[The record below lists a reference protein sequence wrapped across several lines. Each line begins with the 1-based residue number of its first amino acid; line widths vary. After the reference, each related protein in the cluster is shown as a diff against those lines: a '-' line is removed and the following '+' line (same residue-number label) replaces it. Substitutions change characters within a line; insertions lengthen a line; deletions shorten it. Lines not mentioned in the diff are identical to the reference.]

1 MTEYQSLGYELSDN
15 VATITINRPEAAN
28 SLSLDMCKELMDVSI
43 RVDDDPE
50 VRAVVF
56 RGSGRFFCTGADL
69 RGFPPAGPE
78 MATYVKEMTTYLHAA
93 VSRFTRMDAP
103 LITAING
110 TCAGAGMS
118 LALFSDLAVAG
129 ESARFTMAYSRIG
142 LTPDG
147 SSTYFLPRLIG
158 LRRSLELCLT
168 NRMLSS
174 AEALD
179 WGMINRVVADD
190 ELQSSAHELAAQL
203 AAGPTESIGAA
214 KRLYH
219 QSWNEGLESQME
231 WETRAICDASRRPE
245 AKEGV
250 SAFFEKRD
258 PEFR

>member
-1 MTEYQSLGYELSDN
+1 MTEYNNLGYELSDN
-15 VATITINRPEAAN
+15 VATITIQRPEAAN
-28 SLSLDMCKELMDVSI
+28 SLSLEMCKELMHASI

-78 MATYVKEMTTYLHAA
+78 MATFVKEMPTYLHAA
-93 VSRFTRMDAP
+93 FSRFTRMDAP
-103 LITAING
+103 VITAING

-147 SSTYFLPRLIG
+147 SSTYFLPRVVG

-168 NRMLSS
+168 NRMLS
-174 AEALD
+174 AQEALD
-179 WGMINRVVADD
+179 WGMINRVVPDE
-190 ELQSSAHELAAQL
+190 ELQSAAHALAAQL
-203 AAGPTESIGAA
+203 AAGPTESIGADDPNLGEA
-214 KRLYH
+214 VGASVTDERTT
-219 QSWNEGLESQME
+219 
-231 WETRAICDASRRPE
+231 TRS
-245 AKEGV
+245 
-250 SAFFEKRD
+250 FFDKD
-258 PEFR
+258 GA

>member
-1 MTEYQSLGYELSDN
+1 MEFNTLEYAAADG

-28 SLSLDMCKELMDVSI
+28 SLTREMCVELMQASI
-43 RVDDDPE
+43 EVDDNPD
-50 VRAVVF
+50 VRAVVL
-56 RGSGRFFCTGADL
+56 RGAGRFFCTGADL

-103 LITAING
+103 MITAING
-110 TCAGAGMS
+110 TAAGAGMS
-118 LALFSDLAVAG
+118 LALIGDLAIAA
-129 ESARFTMAYSRIG
+129 ETSRFTMAYSRIG

-147 SSTYFLPRLIG
+147 SSTYFLPRMVG

-168 NRMLSS
+168 NRMLS
-174 AEALD
+174 AQEALQ

-190 ELQSSAHELAAQL
+190 ELAAAADTLARQL

-219 QSWNEGLESQME
+219 LSFNEGLESQME
-231 WETRAICDASRRPE
+231 WETRAISEAARRPE

-250 SAFFEKRD
+250 AAFFEKRD
-258 PEFR
+258 PSFR

>member
-1 MTEYQSLGYELSDN
+1 MTYDTLGYEIADG
-15 VATITINRPEAAN
+15 VATITIDRPEAAN
-28 SLSLDMCKELMDVSI
+28 SLSMEMCRELMDSSI

-50 VRAVVF
+50 VRAVVL

-78 MATYVKEMTTYLHAA
+78 MATFVKEMTTYLHAA

-103 LITAING
+103 LITAVNG

-118 LALFSDLAVAG
+118 LALFGDLAVAG
-129 ESARFTMAYSRIG
+129 ESSRFTMAYSRIG

-147 SSTYFLPRLIG
+147 SSTYFLPRLVG

-168 NRMLSS
+168 NRMLS
-174 AEALD
+174 AQEALD
-179 WGMINRVVADD
+179 WGMINRVVADED
-190 ELQSSAHELAAQL
+190 LQTEAHALAAQL

-219 QSWNEGLESQME
+219 QSWNDSLESQME
-231 WETRAICDASRRPE
+231 WETRAIAEASRRPE
-245 AKEGV
+245 AKEGIQ
-250 SAFFEKRD
+250 AFFEKRD
-258 PEFR
+258 PVFR

>member
-1 MTEYQSLGYELSDN
+1 MADYETLGYEVSES

-28 SLSLDMCKELMDVSI
+28 SLSMEMCKELMDASI
-43 RVDDDPE
+43 RVDDDPD

-78 MATYVKEMTTYLHAA
+78 MATFMKEMTTYLHAA
-93 VSRFTRMDAP
+93 ASRFTRMDAP

-118 LALFSDLAVAG
+118 MALMGDLALAG
-129 ESARFTMAYSRIG
+129 ESSRFTMAYSRIG

-147 SSTYFLPRLIG
+147 SSTYFLPRLVG

-168 NRMLSS
+168 NRMLS
-174 AEALD
+174 AQEALD

-190 ELQSSAHELAAQL
+190 ELQSEAHALAAQL

-219 QSWNEGLESQME
+219 SSWNEGLETQME
-231 WETRAICDASRRPE
+231 FETREICDAARRPE

-250 SAFFEKRD
+250 TAFFEKRD
-258 PEFR
+258 PVFR

>member
-1 MTEYQSLGYELSDN
+1 MTEYKSLGYELSDN

-28 SLSLDMCKELMDVSI
+28 SLSLDMCKELMDASI

-78 MATYVKEMTTYLHAA
+78 MATFVKEMTTYLHAA

-147 SSTYFLPRLIG
+147 SSTYFLPRLVG

-168 NRMLSS
+168 NRMLSA

-250 SAFFEKRD
+250 TAFFEKRD
-258 PEFR
+258 PVFR

>member
-1 MTEYQSLGYELSDN
+1 MADYNTLIYEQSDS

-28 SLSLDMCKELMDVSI
+28 SLSLEMCKELMDASI
-43 RVDDDPE
+43 RVDDDPD

-78 MATYVKEMTTYLHAA
+78 MATFVKEMTTYLHAA
-93 VSRFTRMDAP
+93 ASRFTRMDAP
-103 LITAING
+103 LITAVNG

-118 LALFSDLAVAG
+118 LALIGDLALAG
-129 ESARFTMAYSRIG
+129 ESSRFTMAYSRIG

-147 SSTYFLPRLIG
+147 SSTYFLPRLVG

-168 NRMLSS
+168 NRMLS
-174 AEALD
+174 AQEALD
-179 WGMINRVVADD
+179 WGMINRVVPDE
-190 ELQSSAHELAAQL
+190 ELQTEAHALAAQL

-219 QSWNEGLESQME
+219 NSWNEGLETQME
-231 WETRAICDASRRPE
+231 WETREICDAARRPE
-245 AKEGV
+245 AKEGMT
-250 SAFFEKRD
+250 AFFEKRD
-258 PEFR
+258 PMFR

>member
-1 MTEYQSLGYELSDN
+1 MTYQTLGFDVSDH

-28 SLSLDMCKELMDVSI
+28 SLSLEMCKEMMDASI
-43 RVDDDPE
+43 VVDEDPD
-50 VRAVVF
+50 VRAVVL

-78 MATYVKEMTTYLHAA
+78 MSTFVKEMTTYLHAA
-93 VSRFTRMDAP
+93 VSRFTRMDPP

-118 LALFSDLAVAG
+118 LALFGDLAIAA
-129 ESARFTMAYSRIG
+129 ESSRFTMAYSRIG

-147 SSTYFLPRLIG
+147 SSTYFLPRLVG

-168 NRMLSS
+168 NRMLS
-174 AEALD
+174 AHEALD

-190 ELQSSAHELAAQL
+190 ELQSEAQALAAQL

-219 QSWNEGLESQME
+219 MSWNEGLESQME
-231 WETRAICDASRRPE
+231 WETRAIAEASRRPE
-245 AKEGV
+245 TKEGV
-250 SAFFEKRD
+250 AAFFEKRD
-258 PEFR
+258 PVFH